1 MVHYRMH
8 ELNSQTS
15 PTKKKEKN
23 CHLRCIFQVHKKPLK
38 QT

>member
-15 PTKKKEKN
+15 PTKKKRKELSSTL
-23 CHLRCIFQVHKKPLK
+23 HISSS
-38 QT
+38 